1 MNSLLA
7 ASPKHAGGAGAD
19 RPDCPSK
26 KNLLLSPGAIIPAMN
41 PETGVAPSSS
51 SDLQPAIRVSMFPR
65 DTNGHGTIFG
75 GVLLAY
81 IDQAGAI
88 ATRPYCDRVLT
99 VKMNEVVFHAPVFVG
114 DIVSFFTTVAR
125 IGRTSITIKVVV
137 TAERWRKTDET
148 VTVTEAEVVYVN
160 VDEKRQPSPIA
171 RPPATPS

>member
-1 MNSLLA
+1 MDEA
-7 ASPKHAGGAGAD
+7 AGSP
-19 RPDCPSK
+19 
-26 KNLLLSPGAIIPAMN
+26 
-41 PETGVAPSSS
+41 VPSSG
-51 SDLQPAIRVSMFPR
+51 LQPAIRVSMFPR

-88 ATRPYCDRVLT
+88 ATRPHCDRVLT

-114 DIVSFFTTVAR
+114 DIVSFYTTVTR

-148 VTVTEAEVVYVN
+148 VKVTEAEVVYVN
-160 VDEKRQPSPIA
+160 VDEKRRPSPIA
-171 RPPATPS
+171 RPSVTPS